1 MGGFREIL
9 VAVAGLT
16 PQVIT
21 ETLYYLTQKC
31 DPPVAVA
38 EIHVLTT
45 QLGQQRVLTDLL
57 TPTDGRFYALCRE
70 YDLDPTTIAFDA
82 EHIHL
87 LTDAAGVPLED
98 IRTAA
103 DSAAVADQ
111 LLTFVRGLTDD
122 PTTRLHCS
130 LAGGRKTQS
139 ALLGFALQLYGRP
152 QDTLL
157 HVLVDEAFENHGDF
171 FYPSR
176 QPRLIQTPR
185 DGREVDAH
193 TARVEVAEIP
203 YIRLR
208 EKLSTSLP
216 QPTSAF
222 APTIERLQHTLD
234 TLPNLPSLVIDPT
247 ARKVCIGVIQIPL
260 EPMEI
265 VLYTQLA
272 LTKMQSVGRGDGFLS
287 LKELNGKRDEMLRR
301 YERLYGAFSGH
312 VENLRQ
318 AWEKRIR
325 PARLRSHFS
334 KITRKIR
341 QAVPGNIEVSFYE
354 VTSNPSYG
362 ATRYGLR
369 LPPERIEV
377 HEV

>member
-31 DPPVAVA
+31 DPPVAIA

-45 QLGQQRVLTDLL
+45 QPGGQRILTDLL
-57 TPTDGRFYALCRE
+57 RLDDGRFHAFCRE
-70 YDLDPTTIAFDA
+70 YGLDPTTIAFDA
-82 EHIHL
+82 EHIHVF
-87 LTDAAGVPLED
+87 TDVAGIPLED

-103 DSAAVADQ
+103 DSTAVADQ
-111 LLTFVRGLTDD
+111 TVALIRRLTDD
-122 PTTRLHCS
+122 PTTRLHSS

-157 HVLVDEAFENHGDF
+157 HVLVDEAFENHHNF

-176 QPRLIQTPR
+176 QSRLIQTR
-185 DGREVDAH
+185 DGHQLDAR
-193 TARVEVAEIP
+193 TARVTVVEIP
-203 YIRLR
+203 YVRLR
-208 EKLSTSLP
+208 DKLSTSLS

-234 TLPNLPSLVIDPT
+234 TLPDLPLLVIDT
-247 ARKVCIGVIQIPL
+247 AARKVCIGVTQIPL

-265 VLYTQLA
+265 VLYAQLA
-272 LTKMQSVGRGDGFLS
+272 LAKVQREGRGDGFLS
-287 LKELNGKRDEMLRR
+287 LKELNGKRQAMLLR
-301 YERLYGAFSGH
+301 YERLYGTYSGH

-318 AWEKRIR
+318 VWEKRIP

-341 QAVPGNIEVSFYE
+341 QAVPGNIKVSCYE
-354 VTSNPSYG
+354 VTSKRRYG
-362 ATRYGLR
+362 ATSYGLR
-369 LPPERIEV
+369 LVPERIEV
-377 HEV
+377 HET